1 LTIEKLWGCR
11 PDIHFLRDVVGLK
24 ERLSPEYAHSH
35 KAHKFNKLLIVSNI
49 VPTQH
54 VQLWALA

>member
-1 LTIEKLWGCR
+1 LWGCR